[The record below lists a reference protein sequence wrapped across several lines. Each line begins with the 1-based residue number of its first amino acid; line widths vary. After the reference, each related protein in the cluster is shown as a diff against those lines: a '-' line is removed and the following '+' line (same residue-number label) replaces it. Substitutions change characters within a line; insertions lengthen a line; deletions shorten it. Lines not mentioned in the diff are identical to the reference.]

1 MFTTIS
7 SIRLRLIIGVT
18 SVAIALT
25 AGWQMA
31 SNPFWGY
38 WGMALMLG
46 SWFSLLA
53 VAAPRIWKAGVAS
66 RMFLMSVGSGIALW
80 LGFPDMPFFPLLF
93 VAFVPLILIES
104 DLLGQKRSLRRL
116 LFYAFNTFFLWNVLS
131 TFWVINTAFVAGIFA
146 NVVNAGLMVIPF
158 AGYHLLR
165 RSIGDRFRWSSLIA
179 FWMVFEWVHL
189 HWDLTWPFLN
199 LSNAFAE
206 WPVLIQWYEYTG
218 GFGGTLWMWVGNVL
232 VYMVYKK
239 WRESAT
245 PVDLK
250 AWLPFVIWILGPIA
264 GSLVLYLRWEP
275 QGTPIE
281 VAVVQPNFEPHY
293 EKFDIPQDEQ
303 YRRYRSLARS
313 VLTPDTRYLVFP
325 ETSFGQ
331 FDLNQIDGQPLI
343 RDLKTLLDSFPQC
356 ALITGLD
363 PYRFLAPGERSPAQR
378 AFVRPGQDTL
388 WWEAYN
394 MAAQLSSGQP
404 DQFYI
409 KGKLVPGAEIFPFR
423 KLLFFMEPLV
433 DQLGGSLEGLR
444 RSDERSAF
452 QHQGMAVGPVIC
464 YESVFG
470 AYCNGYIH
478 DGAQALAIITNDG
491 WWDNTP
497 GHRQH
502 LRFGA
507 LRAIENRRDI
517 IRSANTGISCLID
530 QRGEIH
536 QPQAYGE
543 TSTFRGKVYL
553 NSETTVYNRWGDVLA
568 RIAIFLTIMF
578 VAYAGITALK
588 ARFISS

>member
-1 MFTTIS
+1 M
-7 SIRLRLIIGVT
+7 L
-18 SVAIALT
+18 AI
-25 AGWQMA
+25 WQMTTK
-31 SNPFWGY
+31 PFWGY

-46 SWFSLLA
+46 LWFSLLA
-53 VAAPRIWKAGVAS
+53 VAAPRIWKAGESS
-66 RMFLMSVGSGIALW
+66 RMFLLSVGSGVALW
-80 LGFPDMPFFPLLF
+80 LGFPDMPFFPMLF
-93 VAFVPLILIES
+93 IAFVPLIQIES
-104 DLLGQKRSLRRL
+104 ELKGQRRSLRRL
-116 LFYAFNTFFLWNVLS
+116 VFYAFNTFFLWNVLS

-146 NVVNAGLMVIPF
+146 NVVNAGLMVIPL

-165 RSIGDRFRWSSLIA
+165 RSIGDRFRWASLIS

-199 LSNAFAE
+199 LGNAFAE
-206 WPVLIQWYEYTG
+206 WPALIQWYEVTG
-218 GFGGTLWMWVGNVL
+218 GFGGTLWMWGGNILVFL
-232 VYMVYKK
+232 VYRQ
-239 WRESAT
+239 WRESST
-245 PVDLK
+245 SVGWR
-250 AWLPFVIWILGPIA
+250 AWLPLAIWLFGPIA
-264 GSLVLYLRWEP
+264 WSLVLYWQWKP
-275 QGTPIE
+275 AGTPVE
-281 VAVVQPNFEPHY
+281 VAVVQPNYEPHY
-293 EKFDIPQDEQ
+293 EKFDIPQEVQ
-303 YRRYRSLARS
+303 YQRYRALARS
-313 VLTPDTRYLVFP
+313 VLTPETRFLVFP

-331 FDLNQIDGQPLI
+331 FDLNQIDGQPII
-343 RDLKTLLDSFPQC
+343 RDLKQLLDSFPQC

-363 PYRFLAPGERSPAQR
+363 PYRFLSPGEKSPAQR
-378 AFVRPGQDTL
+378 AFIRPGQDTL

-394 MAAQLSSGQP
+394 MAAQLASGET

-444 RSDERSAF
+444 RSDERAAF
-452 QHQGMAVGPVIC
+452 RHQGMAIGPVIC

-470 AYCNGYIH
+470 AYCNGYVH
-478 DGAQALAIITNDG
+478 QGAQALAIITNDG
-491 WWDNTP
+491 WWDDTP

-530 QRGEIH
+530 QRGGIH
-536 QPQAYGE
+536 LSQDYGK
-543 TSTFRGKVYL
+543 TAAFRGQIYL

-568 RIAIFLTIMF
+568 RMAIFLAIMF
-578 VAYAGITALK
+578 VAYAGITLLK